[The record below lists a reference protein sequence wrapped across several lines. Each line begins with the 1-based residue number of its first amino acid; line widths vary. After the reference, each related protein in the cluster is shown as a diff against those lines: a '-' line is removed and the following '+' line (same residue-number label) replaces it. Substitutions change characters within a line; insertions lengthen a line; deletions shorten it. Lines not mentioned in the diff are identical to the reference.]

1 MTNAQFE
8 KLVDDFFNLSTNRNY
23 NYSYTPSKMAVDLVD
38 DRLEIAYLVVGH
50 DPKNVEVSLTQDK
63 INIRAKVETED
74 KSVYGQFV
82 KNIDETLNLTKEY
95 DGTTATAEIRN
106 GILKI
111 VVDKKEEQ
119 KPKKIS
125 IKF

>member
-1 MTNAQFE
+1 MTNAQFNSLFDE
-8 KLVDDFFNLSTNRNY
+8 FLSFPKINNNY
-23 NYSYTPSKMAVDLVD
+23 TYTPNKMAVQLVE
-38 DRLEIAYLVVGH
+38 DRLELAYLVVGH

-63 INIRAKVETED
+63 IHIHAKSDVD
-74 KSVYGQFV
+74 NSAYGQFV
-82 KNIDETLNLTKEY
+82 KNINETINLSKDY
-95 DGTTATAEIRN
+95 DGTTASAEIRN

-119 KPKKIS
+119 KPKRIS

>member
-1 MTNAQFE
+1 MTNAEFN
-8 KLVDDFFNLSTNRNY
+8 KLFDDFFWTPTPNRSY
-23 NYSYTPSKMAVDLVD
+23 TYTPSKMAVDMVD
-38 DRLEIAYLVVGH
+38 DKLEIAYLVVGH

-63 INIRAKVETED
+63 INIRAKADTED

-82 KNIDETLNLTKEY
+82 KNIDETLNLTKDY
-95 DGTTATAEIRN
+95 DGTTASAEIRN